1 MSGAQSSDPA
11 QPGNSSNIVAL
22 FDTQTAAQP
31 DAAALLDGRQ
41 YPQQPIKTHS
51 FADLQRL
58 SLAWADTLAQSG
70 IGPGDRVLVALR
82 VSPALYGLL
91 LALWRLGAVA
101 ILPDPSAPRSQ
112 LDDTCQRLQP
122 SAFVGIPAAH
132 LLRLGYASVRRIPRH
147 FSVDAWLPWTTRLG
161 GNPTEAPPRDA
172 WKAPADSPALITFT
186 SGSTGR
192 PKAACRS
199 HGFLRA
205 QYQAILGTL
214 HLQPGDVDATTLPVF
229 VLANLAAGVSTL
241 LPPGDI
247 ARPGAIEPVPVLQA
261 MQACGVT
268 RASGSPAF
276 FRQLCQGLNEMASP
290 QLQHLHTGGAPVTP
304 EMMLDYAQLVASG
317 RSVTAVYGST
327 EAEPIAEL
335 PATELNETAL
345 AGPEAGYGLPAG
357 RPLAAVRLRILAV
370 TETPPPFRLT
380 AAELEERCI
389 GPGEIGEITVA
400 GAHVL
405 GGYLDGEGDEQTK
418 LDVEGVRWHRT
429 GDAGYLDAEGRLWL
443 VGRVSAAVTLGGRC
457 LYPFQLEYPLRAQP
471 GVAAAA
477 VLTHQGQACLVI
489 EPKPGCQPD
498 VEQLVSA
505 LPVGIPAQSIR
516 LVKQIPLDRRHNAKI
531 DYGALQ
537 ALLSRP

>member
-1 MSGAQSSDPA
+1 MTGATTSG
-11 QPGNSSNIVAL
+11 GETSSNIVAL
-22 FDTQTAAQP
+22 FDAQAHAQP

-41 YPQQPIKTHS
+41 YPQRPIRTHS

-58 SLAWADTLAQSG
+58 SLAWADTLARSG
-70 IGPGDRVLVALR
+70 IGSGDRVLVALR

-101 ILPDPSAPRSQ
+101 ILPDPAAPRSL
-112 LDDTCQRLQP
+112 LDNICRRLQP
-122 SAFVGIPAAH
+122 SAFVGIPLAH
-132 LLRLGYASVRRIPRH
+132 LLRLRYGSVRRIPRH
-147 FSVDAWLPWTTRLG
+147 YTVDARLPWTTRLTDTQ
-161 GNPTEAPPRDA
+161 TEAPARDA
-172 WKAPADSPALITFT
+172 WWAPADSPALITFT
-186 SGSTGR
+186 SGSTGQ

-247 ARPGAIEPVPVLQA
+247 ARPGAIEPEPVLQA

-276 FRQLCQGLNEMASP
+276 FRQLCQGLNETASP

-304 EMMLDYAQLVASG
+304 KMMLDYAQLMASG

-335 PATELNETAL
+335 PATELDETAL

-357 RPLAAVRLRILAV
+357 RPLATVRLRVLAV

-380 AAELEERCI
+380 AAELEQRCV

-405 GGYLDGEGDEQTK
+405 DGYLDGEGDEQTK

-443 VGRVSAAVTLGGRC
+443 VGRVSAAVTLGGRR
-457 LYPFQLEYPLRAQP
+457 LYPFQLEYPVRAQP

-477 VLTHQGQACLVI
+477 LLTHQGQACLVI
-489 EPKPGCQPD
+489 EPEPGCRLEPD
-498 VEQLVSA
+498 RLVAA
-505 LPVGIPAQSIR
+505 LPVALPVQALR
-516 LVKQIPLDRRHNAKI
+516 LVERIPLDRRHNAKI

-537 ALLSRP
+537 ALLNRP